1 MVGRENCDQKKKDSD
16 SEIEVEPTR
25 DLCDCKVVTKQLQF
39 PVGCRTQTKFFEV
52 CVIPMY
58 YNDLEQRQP
67 AALVIVSGTA
77 DNNNL
82 KFFESQNFNIY

>member
-1 MVGRENCDQKKKDSD
+1 MVGRENYDLKKKDSA
-16 SEIEVEPTR
+16 IEDEPTR

-39 PVGCRTQTKFFEV
+39 PIGCRTQTKFFEV

-58 YNDLEQRQP
+58 YNDSEQRQP
-67 AALVIVSGTA
+67 TALVVVSVSA

-82 KFFESQNFNIY
+82 KFFESQKFNIY